1 MPTTVLEEL
10 ERAAVDTGGRGPGSR
25 DGGDGDGA
33 HRRAKPPTPRSAY
46 FTGLGLGLAAIFM
59 FFIALASAFVVRKGL
74 GDDWRSFELPGLL
87 WVNTVALLVS
97 SLAVERARRLLRA
110 QPAAGFVAW
119 WSTGSLLGVA
129 FLVGQVAA
137 WRQLAAQGIFLATN
151 PASSFF
157 YVFTAAHGVHVLG
170 GLAAL
175 GYVAARG
182 ASHQQSTSNLSADL
196 TAWYWHFLGVLWVG
210 LLLLLTFGR

>member
-1 MPTTVLEEL
+1 VPATVIEEL
-10 ERAAVDTGGRGPGSR
+10 ERAAVGTGGRGPARR
-25 DGGDGDGA
+25 DGGDGDDA
-33 HRRAKPPTPRSAY
+33 RRRAKPPTPRSAY
-46 FTGLGLGLAAIFM
+46 FTGLVLGLAAIFM

-74 GDDWRSFELPGLL
+74 GGDWRSFELPGLL
-87 WVNTVALLVS
+87 WVNTVVLLAS
-97 SLAVERARRLLRA
+97 SLVVERARRLLRT
-110 QPAAGFVAW
+110 QPAARFGAW
-119 WSTGSLLGVA
+119 WSTGSLLGIA

-182 ASHQQSTSNLSADL
+182 AAHQQSTGNLSADL
-196 TAWYWHFLGVLWVG
+196 TAGYWHFLGVLWVG

>member
-1 MPTTVLEEL
+1 VPTTVSEEL
-10 ERAAVDTGGRGPGSR
+10 ERAALSTGGRGPGRR
-25 DGGDGDGA
+25 DGGEGDDA
-33 HRRAKPPTPRSAY
+33 RHRAKPPTPRSAY
-46 FTGLGLGLAAIFM
+46 FTGLVLGLAAIFM
-59 FFIALASAFVVRKGL
+59 FFVALASAFVVRKGL
-74 GDDWRSFELPGLL
+74 GNDWRPLELPSLL
-87 WVNTVALLVS
+87 WVNTAALLAS
-97 SLAVERARRLLRA
+97 SLVVERSRRLLRT
-110 QPAAGFVAW
+110 QPATGFGGW
-119 WSTGSLLGVA
+119 WGTGVLLGVA

-170 GLAAL
+170 GLVAL

-182 ASHQQSTSNLSADL
+182 AAHQQSTGNLSADL
-196 TAWYWHFLGVLWVG
+196 TAWYWHFLGGLWVG